1 MKKHKNKQKTISQLI
16 NDLLKTD
23 MYHPHLVENLNKQLN
38 EQIQRKISN
47 SKTDKKQHVYVKIQ
61 DVSNRLSILAHAA
74 IYQSML
80 TRMMSNKQFEIIQKE
95 LKVLKNQLQH

>member
-1 MKKHKNKQKTISQLI
+1 MKKTKNNQKTINQLI
-16 NDLLKTD
+16 NELLNTDL
-23 MYHPHLVENLNKQLN
+23 YHSHLVENLNKQLS

-47 SKTDKKQHVYVKIQ
+47 SKTDKKQHVYIKIQ

>member
-1 MKKHKNKQKTISQLI
+1 MNKFNVRFPTQ
-16 NDLLKTD
+16 
-23 MYHPHLVENLNKQLN
+23 
-38 EQIQRKISN
+38 
-47 SKTDKKQHVYVKIQ
+47 KTDKKQHVYVKIQ

>member
-1 MKKHKNKQKTISQLI
+1 MKKNKHKQKTISQLI
-16 NDLLKTD
+16 NELLNTD
-23 MYHPHLVENLNKQLN
+23 MYHPHLVENLNKQLG